1 MSGFRRTVPYL
12 AAGSIVVAAALTA
25 TLSSG
30 AAAAPTRSSTAET
43 AAEASASAQAAR
55 ISAAARASA
64 SASAAA
70 ASASASAAAASASA
84 SASAAAK
91 AAAAAS
97 ASASA
102 AASRAAAKH
111 TVAAED
117 ATLHAD
123 GVPCDADAIACVS
136 ISKQE
141 AWLLHDGKVVYGPV
155 RVATG
160 RESLPTPAGD
170 FHVWYK
176 VVDGWSTTYDA
187 PMPYSV
193 FFYEGDAF
201 HEDPVTVRSHGCV
214 HLSLKN
220 AEYFYRFLQY
230 GDLVEV
236 RD

>member
-1 MSGFRRTVPYL
+1 MSGIRRSMPYL
-12 AAGSIVVAAALTA
+12 AAGSVLAAVAVAATFAVGASATPKTDALDAAASRAFPARVVVADDK
-25 TLSSG
+25 SSASF
-30 AAAAPTRSSTAET
+30 AAAAVEAR
-43 AAEASASAQAAR
+43 AASMALASAR
-55 ISAAARASA
+55 
-64 SASAAA
+64 
-70 ASASASAAAASASA
+70 
-84 SASAAAK
+84 

-97 ASASA
+97 AA
-102 AASRAAAKH
+102 AEIAATRH
-111 TVAAED
+111 TVNSETAALRRE
-117 ATLHAD
+117 
-123 GVPCDADAIACVS
+123 GVPCDIYAVACVS
-136 ISKQE
+136 LSKQE
-141 AWLLHDGKVVYGPV
+141 AWLLHDGRVVYGPV

-160 RESLPTPAGD
+160 RASLPTPTGD

-220 AEYFYRFLQY
+220 AEYFYHFLQY